1 MKSTLQQDF
10 LVFRTEMGVKLDYL
24 TAEVKNMRD
33 GTVAKIASLERD
45 KADCKEVEMLQKRVN
60 VDIESRIRALERNQ
74 DEDNGKSEGSSLS
87 WGAVVTIV
95 GLVIGVLTLLAYIH
109 FHA

>member
-45 KADCKEVEMLQKRVN
+45 KADRKEVEMIQRHLNDN
-60 VDIESRIRALERNQ
+60 VESRLRCIEQKHA
-74 DEDNGKSEGSSLS
+74 EDDGKSEGSSLS